1 MVRLT
6 VRYDGKVLI
15 PDQPLNLPTG
25 VPLEITVLGD
35 AECAGPPDPILALLG
50 LGADVWADVDPVAYQ
65 RRERE
70 GWE

>member
-1 MVRLT
+1 MVRLI

-15 PDQPLNLPTG
+15 PDQPLSLPTG

-35 AECAGPPDPILALLG
+35 NECAGPSDPILALSG
-50 LGADVWADVDPVAYQ
+50 LGADVWGDIDPVTYQ
-65 RRERE
+65 QRERE